1 MTPIREE
8 RITST
13 PAVFEITCRCE
24 TCGDVARVRQVV
36 EFLN

>member
-8 RITST
+8 RVVST

-24 TCGDVARVRQVV
+24 TCGAVTRVRQVV
-36 EFLN
+36 EFFS